1 MNNEINKINV
11 FIHDNKYYFLDIK
24 KKTVI
29 KDFNLSDFLISLYE
43 DDFVNHTIDTSVSID
58 TKFKNISDIEN
69 FLIYN
74 ERLLNKIDNLKNSY
88 NSLKYYTDILLS
100 NSKDLYKVFG
110 NALSDMDSIEYS
122 IVSNIKLENDLSMPL
137 EVYSFSSYN
146 TFILFTIFKVLSLDI
161 KFNKCKNCGK
171 YFVPTAKSNEIY
183 CTRTFRNNKTCRDIG
198 YENSVQSDEI
208 SKAYRNAYKTQNAKK
223 QRNKFVHNIDEKFFN
238 WAAEAK
244 EMYKLCKDN
253 KIALDEFNK
262 WLKEHQDWIGK

>member
-43 DDFVNHTIDTSVSID
+43 DGFENNTTDTSTNLS
-58 TKFKNISDIEN
+58 TNFKKINDVEN
-69 FLIYN
+69 YLIHNELHIGQKYN
-74 ERLLNKIDNLKNSY
+74 YD
-88 NSLKYYTDILLS
+88 SLKEFVDALLS
-100 NSKDLYKVFG
+100 NSKDLYKTFG
-110 NALSDMDSIEYS
+110 NELSNMEPINYS
-122 IVSNIKLENDLSMPL
+122 IVSNIKLEKDLSMPL
-137 EVYSFSSYN
+137 EVYSFSSYK

-171 YFVPTAKSNEIY
+171 YFVPTTKSNEIY
-183 CTRTFRNNKTCRDIG
+183 CTRTFRANKTCRDIG
-198 YENSVQSDEI
+198 YENSIQSDEI

>member
-43 DDFVNHTIDTSVSID
+43 DDFENHTINTSINLSTNFKKVNDVENYLIHNKLHID
-58 TKFKNISDIEN
+58 QKYNYDLLKKFVDA
-69 FLIYN
+69 
-74 ERLLNKIDNLKNSY
+74 
-88 NSLKYYTDILLS
+88 LLS
-100 NSKDLYKVFG
+100 NSRDLYKTFG
-110 NALSDMDSIEYS
+110 NELSNMGPIEYS

-244 EMYKLCKDN
+244 EMYKLCRDN

-262 WLKEHQDWIGK
+262 WLKDHQDWIGK